1 MTESIVNKK
10 SSPLFTTTN
19 NNNNQSRN
27 TIVLNGHSNFSS
39 LRIEDPKKAA
49 TNNIENDVYV
59 KIMMNN
65 VPQIQQYFN
74 IVDKIGE
81 GTFSKVYKAKLKH
94 CIEMDDNNQNNNGNN
109 QNNNEEYALKYI
121 IPIVKPSRIA
131 KELRFLRDLGG
142 QSNIIPIKTC
152 FYNAGHTIVVMPIV
166 EHDRFQDYL
175 NDLSL
180 TEIRSYM
187 RNLFIALDRVH
198 SHGIIHRD
206 IKPSNFLYNRSNG
219 QFALVDFGL
228 SQNEREL
235 YHSINLS
242 LYPYPNK
249 SSMKP
254 TISNHDSKV
263 RKNLCSKFQKNSTK
277 IEDGKLKRSFN
288 EMNQSMIIVDNENV
302 KRKKLDHSQQQTSS
316 VFISPLT
323 PSMMTMKNQDSKST
337 TSPKSIFVPGTPVKK
352 PFNEHETNIM
362 TTNDTT
368 PVKDQW
374 IYKTPTKTDE
384 MCMVN
389 NEMVLKT
396 PIKTVSSIPETPP
409 KTVQKNLH
417 FSRATPPAPPIIN
430 FQLKENINHNY
441 NTPKKLSKPLNY
453 RFQTMKKS
461 LNQELSTS
469 LSNVGN
475 NNNNNVVGGGG
486 GGGNIVDNIH
496 KKSSNQQ
503 QQQQRLCDCTQTS
516 TICQNCLSKIELN
529 VPRAGT
535 PGFRAPEILLRYSN
549 QSTKIDIWSCG
560 VIFASLL
567 SGRYPFFRC
576 NDDITCLA
584 EIITILGSTKIK
596 RAANA
601 LGKTLTISRRSI
613 PTMDLK
619 KICIKLKKT
628 STANNDDNDTS
639 SNKWYQAPDSAY
651 NLLERLLDPNP
662 NTRFSAAEALSHPFI
677 IGIEDNQDDNNND
690 DNESSF

>member
-94 CIEMDDNNQNNNGNN
+94 CIEMDDNNQNNN
-109 QNNNEEYALKYI
+109 EEYALKYI

-175 NDLSL
+175 NDLSIA
-180 TEIRSYM
+180 EIRSYM

-302 KRKKLDHSQQQTSS
+302 KRKKLDHSQQQQTSS

-417 FSRATPPAPPIIN
+417 FS
-430 FQLKENINHNY
+430 QNINHNY

-475 NNNNNVVGGGG
+475 NTVVGGGGG

-496 KKSSNQQ
+496 KKSSNQ
-503 QQQQRLCDCTQTS
+503 S
-516 TICQNCLSKIELN
+516 TTTTTII
-529 VPRAGT
+529 AGT

-601 LGKTLTISRRSI
+601 LGKTLTISRSSI
-613 PTMDLK
+613 PAMDLK

-628 STANNDDNDTS
+628 STANN
-639 SNKWYQAPDSAY
+639 
-651 NLLERLLDPNP
+651 E
-662 NTRFSAAEALSHPFI
+662 
-677 IGIEDNQDDNNND
+677 
-690 DNESSF
+690 